1 MVGSGLR
8 LTCSRQELVEK
19 LAVVSRAVSMRPT
32 VQILSG
38 IWLQATDGT
47 LELAATDMELS
58 LRSSL
63 DAEIAEPGTVV
74 LPGRLLVDIAKLL
87 PASEV
92 EIAHSPE
99 EGRVLGRLRL
109 RQLLAPHPLRRG
121 LSAASRGRRRADVLR
136 RSRSAARDDH
146 ARGPLGLARRVAPGP
161 HGNPRPFRRGE
172 AGDGRD
178 RLLPPGREGD
188 RDRGLGARARGDRAR
203 ARADGAGPHCRRRGD
218 GRPRRAR
225 EPRGL
230 PRRRRAAHHAADR
243 RPVPGL
249 PPAHPGAVRARGA
262 APRGRS
268 CSTSCGGS
276 R

>member
-1 MVGSGLR
+1 MLTARARREARGCVEGRLHATDRADPLR
-8 LTCSRQELVEK
+8 H
-19 LAVVSRAVSMRPT
+19 LAA
-32 VQILSG
+32 G
-38 IWLQATDGT
+38 DDGT

-74 LPGRLLVDIAKLL
+74 LPGRLLVDIARLL

-92 EIAHSPE
+92 EIAHPA
-99 EGRVLGRLRL
+99 GGGPRVGRLRL

-121 LSAASRGRRRADVLR
+121 LSAAARGRTPRRLLGRA
-136 RSRSAARDDH
+136 RSAARDDH
-146 ARGPLGLARRVAPGP
+146 ARRPLSLARRVAPGP
-161 HGNPRPFRRGE
+161 HGNPRPLRRGE
-172 AGDGRD
+172 ARHGRD

-188 RDRGLGARARGDRAR
+188 RDRGLGARARGDRAG
-203 ARADGAGPHCRRRGD
+203 ARADGAAPHCWRRGD
-218 GRPRRAR
+218 CRPRRAR

-230 PRRRRAAHHAADR
+230 RRRRGAADDAADR
-243 RPVPGL
+243 WPVPGL
-249 PPAHPGAVRARGA
+249 PPAHPGAVRARGPARA
-262 APRGRS
+262 ARS